1 VVIVSVATF
10 VLLRSITEVALL
22 LAPIFP
28 FTSLGVADHLSERR
42 NTVKPAG
49 P

>member
-1 VVIVSVATF
+1 VIIVSAVTF
-10 VLLRSITEVALL
+10 VLLRSIPEVALL
-22 LAPIFP
+22 LAPVFP